1 MNKDKHIFSNIS
13 VEKSLFDFINNE
25 VCIGLNIT
33 AEGFFKSLS
42 ETLNEL
48 QKENIHLLKK
58 RDNLQSQIDKWHT
71 ENKRI
76 DPESYKAFLTD
87 IGYIVPNPE
96 SFSIN
101 VDEVDPEIS
110 QIAGPQLV
118 VPITNQRFVLNA
130 INARWGS
137 LFDSL
142 YGTNVIPN
150 KGSMRTSFAH
160 NLQRV
165 NRTAELACD
174 FLDEIAPLK
183 GASYRQ
189 ITSQVKYTGALI
201 FNLNDGEVT
210 TLIYPEQFRGLS
222 ADGSILLKNNNLHIE
237 IVCDQEKS
245 LHKSGIFDVILE
257 SAITTIVDFEDSA
270 STVTDDEKIHAYRN
284 YLGLIKRDLSTTFTK
299 GGETLTRSL
308 NKDKEYTDS
317 NGKKFSL
324 SSTSL
329 TLVRNVGIHMMTEI
343 VTNLDGS
350 PIPEGILDAM
360 VTSLIA
366 LHDLKIKANSK
377 KGSFYIVKPKLHGP
391 EEVEFTM
398 KLFSLVEK
406 ALSLKENTLKIGIM
420 DEERRTTL
428 NLKACIHAARNR
440 IIFINTG
447 FLDRTG
453 DEIHTSM
460 MAGAMRCKNLIKEEV
475 WFSVYESHNV
485 NVGLECGLFNKAQI
499 GKGMWAQPDQMREML
514 DNKMIHLEAGA
525 NCSWVPS
532 PTAATLHATHY
543 HRFDVFERQKELL
556 SKPQQ
561 VNQEDLLVIPFLK
574 LPEQMSEDKI
584 INEINNNAQSILG
597 YVVKWIN
604 QGIGCS
610 KVQDINNVGLM
621 EDRATLRI
629 SSQHMA
635 NWLHHKICSKE
646 QVNKAFQDMAIVVDE
661 QNRYDPN
668 HIPLA
673 PGYNSFAYQASLAL
687 AIEGLNQPNGY
698 TEGILTSYRR
708 KFLEA
713 KQVK

>member
-1 MNKDKHIFSNIS
+1 MNEDKHIFSNIS
-13 VEKSLFDFINNE
+13 VEKSLFDFISNE
-25 VCIGLNIT
+25 VCIDLNFT

-42 ETLNEL
+42 EILAEL
-48 QKENIHLLKK
+48 QKDNIHLLTK
-58 RDNLQSQIDKWHT
+58 RDNLQSQIDKWHIK
-71 ENKRI
+71 NKRI
-76 DPESYKAFLTD
+76 DPESYKVFLTD

-270 STVTDDEKIHAYRN
+270 STVTDDEKINAYRN
-284 YLGLIKRDLSTTFTK
+284 YLGLMKRDLSTTFTK

-317 NGKKFSL
+317 NGKIFSL
-324 SSTSL
+324 SGTSL
-329 TLVRNVGIHMMTEI
+329 TLVRNVGIHMMTEL

-475 WFSVYESHNV
+475 WYSVYESHNV

-646 QVNKAFQDMAIVVDE
+646 QVNKAFQDMALVVDE
-661 QNRYDPN
+661 QNKYDPN

-673 PGYNSFAYQASLAL
+673 PGYDSFAYQASLAL
-687 AIEGLNQPNGY
+687 AIEGLDQPNGY
-698 TEGILTSYRR
+698 TEGILISYRR

>member
-1 MNKDKHIFSNIS
+1 MNEDKHIFSNIS
-13 VEKSLFDFINNE
+13 VEKSLFDFISNE
-25 VCIGLNIT
+25 VCIDLNFT

-42 ETLNEL
+42 EILDEL
-48 QKENIHLLKK
+48 QKDNIHLLTK
-58 RDNLQSQIDKWHT
+58 RDNLQSQIDKWHIK
-71 ENKRI
+71 NKRI

-87 IGYIVPNPE
+87 IGYIVPNPKN
-96 SFSIN
+96 FSIN

-118 VPITNQRFVLNA
+118 VPITNERFVLNA
-130 INARWGS
+130 VNARWGS

-284 YLGLIKRDLSTTFTK
+284 YLGLMKRELNTTFTK

-317 NGKKFSL
+317 NGKIFSL
-324 SSTSL
+324 SGTSL
-329 TLVRNVGIHMMTEI
+329 TLVRNVGIHMMTEL

-406 ALSLKENTLKIGIM
+406 ALSLKENTLKIGVM

-428 NLKACIHAARNR
+428 NLKSCIHAARNR

-475 WFSVYESHNV
+475 WYSVYESNNV
-485 NVGLECGLFNKAQI
+485 NIGLECGLFKKAQI
-499 GKGMWAQPDQMREML
+499 GKGMWAQPDQMRQML

-556 SKPQQ
+556 SKQQQ

-610 KVQDINNVGLM
+610 KVQDINHVGLM

-661 QNRYDPN
+661 QNKYDPN

-673 PGYNSFAYQASLAL
+673 PGYDSFAYQASLAL
-687 AIEGLNQPNGY
+687 AIEGLDQPNGY
-698 TEGILTSYRR
+698 TEGILISYRR

>member
-1 MNKDKHIFSNIS
+1 MNEDKHIFSNIS
-13 VEKSLFDFINNE
+13 VEKSLFDFISNE
-25 VCIGLNIT
+25 VCIDLNFT

-42 ETLNEL
+42 EILDEL
-48 QKENIHLLKK
+48 QKDNIHLLTK
-58 RDNLQSQIDKWHT
+58 RDNLQSQIDKWHIK
-71 ENKRI
+71 NKRI

-87 IGYIVPNPE
+87 IGYIVPNPKN
-96 SFSIN
+96 FSIN

-130 INARWGS
+130 VNARWGS

-284 YLGLIKRDLSTTFTK
+284 YLGLMKRELNTTFTK

-317 NGKKFSL
+317 NGKIFSL
-324 SSTSL
+324 SGTSL
-329 TLVRNVGIHMMTEI
+329 TLVRNVGIHMMTEL

-406 ALSLKENTLKIGIM
+406 ALSLKENTLKIGVM

-428 NLKACIHAARNR
+428 NLKSCIHAARNR

-475 WFSVYESHNV
+475 WYSVYESNNV
-485 NVGLECGLFNKAQI
+485 NIGLECGLFKKAQI
-499 GKGMWAQPDQMREML
+499 GKGMWAQPDQMRQML

-556 SKPQQ
+556 SKQQQ

-574 LPEQMSEDKI
+574 LPEQLSEDKI
-584 INEINNNAQSILG
+584 INVINNNAQSILG

-610 KVQDINNVGLM
+610 KVQDINHVGLM

-661 QNRYDPN
+661 QNKYDPN

-673 PGYNSFAYQASLAL
+673 PGYDSFAYQASLAL
-687 AIEGLNQPNGY
+687 AIEGLDQPNGY
-698 TEGILTSYRR
+698 TEGILISYRR

>member
-1 MNKDKHIFSNIS
+1 MNEDKHIFSNIS
-13 VEKSLFDFINNE
+13 VEKSLFDFISNE
-25 VCIGLNIT
+25 VCIDLNFT
-33 AEGFFKSLS
+33 AEGFFESLS
-42 ETLNEL
+42 EILDEL
-48 QKENIHLLKK
+48 QKDNIHLLTK
-58 RDNLQSQIDKWHT
+58 RDNLQSQIDKWHIK
-71 ENKRI
+71 NKRI

-87 IGYIVPNPE
+87 IGYIVPNPKN
-96 SFSIN
+96 FSIN

-130 INARWGS
+130 VNARWGS

-284 YLGLIKRDLSTTFTK
+284 YLGLMKRELNTTFTK

-317 NGKKFSL
+317 NGKIFSL
-324 SSTSL
+324 SGTSL
-329 TLVRNVGIHMMTEI
+329 TLVRNVGIHMMTEL

-406 ALSLKENTLKIGIM
+406 ALSLKENTLKIGVM

-428 NLKACIHAARNR
+428 NLMACIHAARNR

-475 WFSVYESHNV
+475 WYSVYESNNV
-485 NVGLECGLFNKAQI
+485 NIGLECGLFKKAQI
-499 GKGMWAQPDQMREML
+499 GKGMWAQPDQMRQML

-556 SKPQQ
+556 SKQQQ

-610 KVQDINNVGLM
+610 KVQDINHVGLM

-661 QNRYDPN
+661 QNKYDPN

-673 PGYNSFAYQASLAL
+673 PGYDSFAYQASLAL
-687 AIEGLNQPNGY
+687 AIEGLDQPNGY
-698 TEGILTSYRR
+698 TEGILISYRR

>member
-1 MNKDKHIFSNIS
+1 MNEDKHIFSNIS
-13 VEKSLFDFINNE
+13 VEKSLFDFISNE
-25 VCIGLNIT
+25 VCIDLNFT

-42 ETLNEL
+42 EILAEL
-48 QKENIHLLKK
+48 QKDNIHLLTK
-58 RDNLQSQIDKWHT
+58 RDNLQSQIDKWHIK
-71 ENKRI
+71 NKRI

-87 IGYIVPNPE
+87 IGYIVPNPKN
-96 SFSIN
+96 FSIN

-130 INARWGS
+130 VNARWGS

-284 YLGLIKRDLSTTFTK
+284 YLGLMKRELNTTFTK

-317 NGKKFSL
+317 NGKIFSL
-324 SSTSL
+324 SGTSL
-329 TLVRNVGIHMMTEI
+329 TLVRNVGIHMMTEL

-406 ALSLKENTLKIGIM
+406 ALSLKENTLKIGVM

-428 NLKACIHAARNR
+428 NLKSCIHAARNR

-460 MAGAMRCKNLIKEEV
+460 MAGAMRCKNLIKEEL
-475 WFSVYESHNV
+475 WYSVYESNNV
-485 NVGLECGLFNKAQI
+485 NIGLECGLFKKAQI
-499 GKGMWAQPDQMREML
+499 GKGMWAQPDQMRQML

-556 SKPQQ
+556 SKHQQ

-610 KVQDINNVGLM
+610 KVQDINHVGLM

-661 QNRYDPN
+661 QNKYDPN

-673 PGYNSFAYQASLAL
+673 PGYDSFAYQASLAL
-687 AIEGLNQPNGY
+687 AIEGLDQPNGY
-698 TEGILTSYRR
+698 TEGILISYRR

>member
-1 MNKDKHIFSNIS
+1 MNEDKHIFSNIS
-13 VEKSLFDFINNE
+13 VEKSLFDFISNE
-25 VCIGLNIT
+25 VCIDLNFT

-42 ETLNEL
+42 EILDEL
-48 QKENIHLLKK
+48 QKDNIHLLTK
-58 RDNLQSQIDKWHT
+58 RDNLQSQIDKWHIK
-71 ENKRI
+71 NKRI

-87 IGYIVPNPE
+87 IGYIVPNPKN
-96 SFSIN
+96 FSIN

-130 INARWGS
+130 VNARWGS

-284 YLGLIKRDLSTTFTK
+284 YLGLMKRELNTTFTK

-317 NGKKFSL
+317 NGKIFSL
-324 SSTSL
+324 SGTSL
-329 TLVRNVGIHMMTEI
+329 TLVRNVGIHMMTEL

-406 ALSLKENTLKIGIM
+406 ALSLKENTLKIGVM

-428 NLKACIHAARNR
+428 NLKSCIHAARNR

-460 MAGAMRCKNLIKEEV
+460 MAGAMRCKNLIKEEL
-475 WFSVYESHNV
+475 WYSVYESNNV
-485 NVGLECGLFNKAQI
+485 NIGLECGLFKKAQI
-499 GKGMWAQPDQMREML
+499 GKGMWAQPDQMRQML

-556 SKPQQ
+556 SKHQQ

-610 KVQDINNVGLM
+610 KVQDINHVGLM

-661 QNRYDPN
+661 QNKYDPN

-673 PGYNSFAYQASLAL
+673 PGYDSFAYQASLAL
-687 AIEGLNQPNGY
+687 AIEGLDQPNGY
-698 TEGILTSYRR
+698 TEGILISYRR

>member
-1 MNKDKHIFSNIS
+1 MNEDKHIFSNIS
-13 VEKSLFDFINNE
+13 VEKSLFDFISNE
-25 VCIGLNIT
+25 VCIDLNFT
-33 AEGFFKSLS
+33 AEGFFESLS
-42 ETLNEL
+42 EILDEL
-48 QKENIHLLKK
+48 QKDNIHLLTK
-58 RDNLQSQIDKWHT
+58 RDNLQSQIDKWHIK
-71 ENKRI
+71 NKRI
-76 DPESYKAFLTD
+76 DPVSYKDFLTD

-96 SFSIN
+96 GFSIN

-130 INARWGS
+130 VNARWGS

-222 ADGSILLKNNNLHIE
+222 ADGSILLQNNNLHIE

-284 YLGLIKRDLSTTFTK
+284 YLGLMKRELNTTFTK

-317 NGKKFSL
+317 NGKIFSL
-324 SSTSL
+324 SGTSL
-329 TLVRNVGIHMMTEI
+329 TLVRNVGIHMMTEL

-406 ALSLKENTLKIGIM
+406 ALSLKENTLKIGVM

-428 NLKACIHAARNR
+428 NLKSCIHAARNR

-460 MAGAMRCKNLIKEEV
+460 MAGAMRCKNLIKEEL
-475 WFSVYESHNV
+475 WYSVYESNNV
-485 NVGLECGLFNKAQI
+485 NIGLECGLFKKAQI

-556 SKPQQ
+556 SKHQQ

-604 QGIGCS
+604 HGVGCS

-661 QNRYDPN
+661 QNKYDPN

-673 PGYNSFAYQASLAL
+673 PGYDSFAYQASLAL
-687 AIEGLNQPNGY
+687 AIEGLDQPNGY
-698 TEGILTSYRR
+698 TEGILISYRR